1 MNLLKKLRDELANK
15 IASAA
20 ADIAENSV
28 DHCDAKGKEAIK
40 ALVKEEAQKLLDPQ
54 DTENPIPTDPNEPLI
69 FRSKDK
75 KNPFTVDIKGFG
87 SVWDEI
93 QKHKDIDKA
102 LLEKAEIRVGW
113 EFKF

>member
-20 ADIAENSV
+20 ADIAESSV
-28 DHCDAKGKEAIK
+28 DHCDTKGKEAIK

-54 DTENPIPTDPNEPLI
+54 DTENIIPTDPNEPI
-69 FRSKDK
+69 VFRAKDNK
-75 KNPFTVDIKGFG
+75 SPFSIEIKGFA

-102 LLEKAEIRVGW
+102 ILEKAEIRVGW
-113 EFKF
+113 EFKI